1 MMLIIGNHV
10 SPYVRKVLVAL
21 TLKGVDHRI
30 DPIVPFFGDDRF
42 GEISPLR
49 RIPVMVDGDLTLC
62 DSTVICEYLDDAY
75 PDHPLKPANAADRA
89 RARWIEEFADSRL
102 GDLIIWRLFFQKQ
115 VRPYV
120 FRQPTD
126 EALVAQTVD
135 IDLPAALDYL
145 EPLMPASGW
154 LFEDRPGI
162 AEISL
167 ASFFRNAEIAG
178 WTPDAARWPS
188 LVGLIARTAAL
199 PAFDA
204 LRPFEDAILRTRR
217 AEQRT
222 ALAELGAPIAEESYG
237 ADTPRPGLMP
247 I

>member
-1 MMLIIGNHV
+1 MLIIGNHV

-21 TLKGVDHRI
+21 ALKGVDHRI

-49 RIPVMVDGDLTLC
+49 RIPVMIDGDLTLC

-75 PDHPLKPANAADRA
+75 PDHPLKPANPADRA

-188 LVGLIARTAAL
+188 LVALIARTSAL
-199 PAFDA
+199 PAFHA

-237 ADTPRPGLMP
+237 GDTPRLGLMP

>member
-1 MMLIIGNHV
+1 MLIIGNHV

-21 TLKGVDHRI
+21 ALKGVDYEI

-75 PDHPLKPANAADRA
+75 PGHPLKPADPADRA

-102 GDLIIWRLFFQKQ
+102 GDLMIWRLFFQKR
-115 VRPYV
+115 VKPFV
-120 FRQPTD
+120 FREPTD
-126 EALVAQTVD
+126 EALVART
-135 IDLPAALDYL
+135 IETDLPVALDYL
-145 EPLMPASGW
+145 EGLMPTNGW

-167 ASFFRNAEIAG
+167 AAFFRNAELAG
-178 WTPDAARWPS
+178 WESDAARWPLLTA
-188 LVGLIARTAAL
+188 LVEKTTAL
-199 PAFDA
+199 PAFQA
-204 LRPFEDAILRTRR
+204 LRPCEDVLLRTRPS
-217 AEQRT
+217 EQRA
-222 ALAELGAPIAEESYG
+222 ALAELGVSIAAESYG
-237 ADTPRPGLMP
+237 GERPRLGIMP